1 MKSVFLSLGGNLK
14 NSKDIFHQIISEIEK
29 KIGIIS
35 KKSQIYKTQAWGNE
49 NQSDF
54 LNQVMRVE
62 TSINSAEEVLKI
74 ILKLEL
80 EFGRIRKE
88 KWGPRAIDIDILFY
102 DDEIIQ
108 QENLVIPHP
117 YIQDRN
123 FILIPMIEIEKSFV
137 HPLFK
142 KTLEKLLEE
151 NKDEKNVSVLS

>member
-14 NSKDIFHQIISEIEK
+14 NSKDIFHQINSEIEK

-62 TSINSAEEVLKI
+62 TAINSAEEVLTI

-88 KWGPRAIDIDILFY
+88 KWGPRAIDIDILFFG
-102 DDEIIQ
+102 DEIIQ

-137 HPLFK
+137 HPLLK

-151 NKDEKNVSVLS
+151 NKDEKNVSVLR